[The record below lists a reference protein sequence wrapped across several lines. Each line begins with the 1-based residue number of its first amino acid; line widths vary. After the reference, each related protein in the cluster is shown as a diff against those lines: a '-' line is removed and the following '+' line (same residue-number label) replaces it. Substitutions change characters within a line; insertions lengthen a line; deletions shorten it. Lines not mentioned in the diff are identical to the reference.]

1 MKVDGK
7 NSTPM
12 PKFFASQI
20 RFVGERYPKIQA
32 YLLVWLVAIPLA
44 TNAASSDNQ
53 PDRFPVLAGQII
65 IDDGSL
71 HTVVLLDNKADFLN
85 YCAGYRV
92 AFIQSENEKTNPSG
106 CWLPA
111 GAPPLSRLIN
121 FRYTNIKTGKYH
133 EFYIYPS
140 QMERK
145 IYEWRTE
152 RLFPITIATKT
163 MTTPI
168 DISELSE
175 DEFNRQ
181 FKCPETFID
190 DDQSKTALADMLKW
204 YAAHNS
210 TVTAEGFV
218 KYRIKTLEK
227 HRCEVTLR
235 NIRNAGK

>member
-1 MKVDGK
+1 
-7 NSTPM
+7 
-12 PKFFASQI
+12 
-20 RFVGERYPKIQA
+20 
-32 YLLVWLVAIPLA
+32 
-44 TNAASSDNQ
+44 
-53 PDRFPVLAGQII
+53 
-65 IDDGSL
+65 
-71 HTVVLLDNKADFLN
+71 
-85 YCAGYRV
+85 
-92 AFIQSENEKTNPSG
+92 
-106 CWLPA
+106 
-111 GAPPLSRLIN
+111 
-121 FRYTNIKTGKYH
+121 
-133 EFYIYPS
+133 
-140 QMERK
+140 MERK

-163 MTTPI
+163 TTI

-210 TVTAEGFV
+210 TVTAEDFV
-218 KYRIKTLEK
+218 KYRMKILEK